1 MNQVNFVDSSTGPKN
16 LAAMMIAY
24 AGVGI
29 RVPALVVAQSRHP
42 SRATTVWI

>member
-1 MNQVNFVDSSTGPKN
+1 MNQVNFADSSTGPRN

-24 AGVGI
+24 ACVGV

-42 SRATTVWI
+42 SCATTVWI